1 MADDRKIAISSS
13 NHVGPD
19 EVARHTFAT
28 SRRGF
33 DPAEVRAFLEEVA
46 RELSAAHEREEQLEK
61 DIMEAEHRAAHPVLD
76 DETLTTALGQETA
89 QVLRAAHEA
98 ASNLLKKAEAGAAE
112 LVANAERRDTQ
123 SRADAERASAEQ
135 AVRERGRSAARVG
148 EARLGGFDRAVES
161 RVSIDGR
168 AG

>member
-46 RELSAAHEREEQLEK
+46 RELSA
-61 DIMEAEHRAAHPVLD
+61 
-76 DETLTTALGQETA
+76 TL
-89 QVLRAAHEA
+89 
-98 ASNLLKKAEAGAAE
+98 
-112 LVANAERRDTQ
+112 ERR
-123 SRADAERASAEQ
+123 AI
-135 AVRERGRSAARVG
+135 G
-148 EARLGGFDRAVES
+148 EGHHGGGAP
-161 RVSIDGR
+161 GR
-168 AG
+168 APGTR